1 MRGRQ
6 VFMDSLQAHGVRCI
20 FGNPGTTENPLLDS
34 LADYPDIRYITTL
47 HEGIAVSAA
56 SYYAQAS
63 GETAVANVHVAPGLG
78 NGLGS
83 LFGALKA
90 GSPIILT
97 AGQQDTR
104 MRLRDPMLQ
113 YDLVAMAA
121 PLTKWS
127 AQAESADE
135 MADLMRRAFKIAN
148 DAPRGPVFIALP
160 VNVMEQQTNNGAV
173 TAGQLFTAS
182 EPATE
187 GVRALAKLLLDADN
201 PAIIVGD
208 DVARQGASSA
218 LIALAE
224 ATGAAVFNEGL
235 RLHMPFPNRHPNAC
249 GALGFEA
256 GTIRRNLQNHDL
268 VLMLGGPFFEEIWY
282 DAVSPIPEGARVAQ
296 IAESPHPMARNFEL
310 AAGLVGDLKA
320 SLEAVAAGLVA
331 GTTEAYRQAAKA
343 RNGALAAAGR
353 ARREQATATLARLQ
367 EARPMTPGR
376 ALAEIA
382 SVMPENGILVDES
395 ITAGPD
401 VASAFDF
408 AGPGDYFGQRGGGI
422 GQGIA
427 GALGVKIAHP
437 DRPVILV
444 SGDGSAMYQIQSLWT
459 AANLKLNM
467 VFVILA
473 NREYRVLKHNM
484 DIYRQRFDAESNRP
498 YPHMDLT
505 PTLDFAAL
513 AAGLGVAGV
522 RVDDPDAVSGA
533 VTRALESGGPHLI
546 EVHVSGKP

>member
-135 MADLMRRAFKIAN
+135 MADLMRRAFKVAN
-148 DAPRGPVFIALP
+148 DAPKGPVFIALP
-160 VNVMEQQTNNGAV
+160 VNVMEQETDKGAV
-173 TAGQLFTAS
+173 TAGQLFAAS
-182 EPATE
+182 EPATD
-187 GVRALAKLLLDADN
+187 GVQAAAALLLDAAN
-201 PAIIVGD
+201 PAIIAGD
-208 DVARQGASSA
+208 QVAIQVASHA
-218 LIALAE
+218 LTKLAV

-235 RLHMPFPNRHPNAC
+235 RLHMPFPNRHPNAR

-256 GTIRRNLQNHDL
+256 GTIRRTLQDHDL

-282 DAVSPIPEGARVAQ
+282 DAVSPIPEGVPVAQ
-296 IAESPHPMARNFEL
+296 IADSPQTMARNFEL
-310 AAGLVGDLKA
+310 AAGLVGDLSV
-320 SLEAVAAGLVA
+320 SLEAVLAAVQA
-331 GTTEAYRQAAKA
+331 SANDAYRQAASA
-343 RNGALAAAGR
+343 RNDALAAANL
-353 ARREQATATLARLQ
+353 ARRQQAAAAADRLRD
-367 EARPMTPGR
+367 ARPMTPGR

-382 SVMPENGILVDES
+382 RVMPANVILVDES

-401 VASAFDF
+401 VTGAFDF
-408 AGPGDYFGQRGGGI
+408 AGPGDYYGQRGGGI

-427 GALGVKIAHP
+427 GALGVKIANP
-437 DRPVILV
+437 DRPVVLI

-459 AANLKLNM
+459 AAHLNLDLI
-467 VFVILA
+467 FVILA

-505 PTLDFAAL
+505 PVLDFAAL
-513 AAGLGVAGV
+513 AAGMGVAGL
-522 RVDDPDAVSGA
+522 RVDDPDALASAVSH
-533 VTRALESGGPHLI
+533 ALEAGGPHLI